1 MRDSI
6 GCKCGTA
13 HTAFKQIKIE
23 NSKNTIF
30 MNIIEKGGFAFAEEE
45 EHSSL
50 AKAYAK
56 QKKQAKEAEQIK
68 QQAMKEQFEGKG
80 KEKEI
85 KINIKRQQHVVEMLA
100 GGRVIINNSL
110 VAEQTFLQQNITSK
124 TKDAINNLKTKFN
137 IILIPLSIFTGI
149 LTFILAFPNTILENV
164 ILKKIDVIIIFIN
177 SDIFIW
183 LWFSLFTINIIVW
196 CISFFSKEKMK
207 KKLSEL
213 TLESKQNELFNS
225 FINSGNHNLF
235 SKDNFTKYISRQLK
249 GIGIFKKIINKFLI
263 SIVTIMDISQDISNL
278 IINKAIT
285 KEIIVVVN
293 NNCLFD
299 LYLVKEWRQM
309 SASLPPPSVQHKT
322 KNKFMLLKLIK
333 RKK

>member
-1 MRDSI
+1 MGSYQVR
-6 GCKCGTA
+6 
-13 HTAFKQIKIE
+13 
-23 NSKNTIF
+23 
-30 MNIIEKGGFAFAEEE
+30 EEPKE
-45 EHSSL
+45 D
-50 AKAYAK
+50 
-56 QKKQAKEAEQIK
+56 KKVDTSDK
-68 QQAMKEQFEGKG
+68 KEQSEEKA
-80 KEKEI
+80 KEI
-85 KINIKRQQHVVEMLA
+85 KIDAQRQQHIVEMAA

-137 IILIPLSIFTGI
+137 ITLIPLSIFTGI
-149 LTFILAFPNTILENV
+149 FTFILAFPNTILENS
-164 ILKKIDVIIIFIN
+164 ILKKIDVIIKFIN
-177 SDIFIW
+177 SDFFIW
-183 LWFSLFTINIIVW
+183 LWLSLFIISIVVW

-235 SKDNFTKYISRQLK
+235 SKDNFTKYISGQLK

-278 IINKAIT
+278 IVNKAIK

-293 NNCLFD
+293 TNCLFD

-309 SASLPPPSVQHKT
+309 PASLPPPSVQHKT
-322 KNKFMLLKLIK
+322 KSKFRLLKWIK